1 MVSPDDQTARAH
13 IRDCA
18 LSLFADR
25 GFDVVTIREI
35 AACADVSPAL
45 VLHHYGSKEG
55 LREAVDAHVAGL
67 FDAMLNQEPE
77 DWAALID
84 QGPAASAGFAEMLLS
99 NLPEGTRVPA
109 YLRRLFLSGDPVGKD
124 LFRRWY
130 EMTLEVTRQG
140 IAAGIMHPVD
150 DVEARAAFLLCNDL
164 SMILF
169 RLHLV
174 DAVGLDPLAT
184 EGLHRYAD
192 TAMRAY
198 TTGVFRTEKQ

>member
-1 MVSPDDQTARAH
+1 MVSTPDHTARAN
-13 IRDCA
+13 IRECA

-25 GFDVVTIREI
+25 GFDAVTVRDI
-35 AACADVSPAL
+35 AACAEVSPGL

-67 FDAMLNQEPE
+67 FDEILAMEPDDWSEAINQEAPGFVE
-77 DWAALID
+77 IMLAAL
-84 QGPAASAGFAEMLLS
+84 PT
-99 NLPEGTRVPA
+99 GTRIPA
-109 YLRRLFLSGDPVGKD
+109 YLRRLFLSGDPVGKE
-124 LFRRWY
+124 LFKRWY
-130 EMTLEVTRQG
+130 TMTLDMTRKA
-140 IAAGIMHPVD
+140 IAVGVMQPVD

-174 DAVGLDPLAT
+174 DAADIDPLT
-184 EGLHRYAD
+184 DEGLHRYAD

-198 TTGVFRTEKQ
+198 TTGVFRTEKP